1 MASNHEAYE
10 LLERIGNLLRNE
22 ARQMGNEHGLHPV
35 HIEMLYYL
43 QRCNLFSDTPAALTE
58 FLGITK
64 GTASQSITLLESKGL
79 LSKNK
84 DLNDKRISHLKL
96 TEQGETL
103 IHQICPPARFIPLLE
118 KVENDS
124 PHVIMVL
131 KQLLSDM
138 QQGNDKA
145 SFGVCKTCRHH
156 EVRSETEFF
165 CQLTQMTLAREFGEL
180 ICKEHDEE
188 FTDKKD

>member
-1 MASNHEAYE
+1 MENSHEAYE

-35 HIEMLYYL
+35 HVEMLYYL

-64 GTASQSITLLESKGL
+64 GSASQSVTLLENKGL
-79 LSKNK
+79 LRKNK
-84 DLNDKRISHLKL
+84 DLTDKRISHLKL
-96 TEQGETL
+96 TEQGEAL
-103 IHQICPPARFIPLLE
+103 IRQICPPARFIPLLE
-118 KVENDS
+118 KIENDS
-124 PHVIMVL
+124 PQVITVL
-131 KQLLSDM
+131 KQLLTDM
-138 QQGNDKA
+138 QQGNNKA

-156 EVRSETEFF
+156 DVRSETTFY

-180 ICKEHDEE
+180 ICKEHQ
-188 FTDKKD
+188 K